1 MFCSVGSEL
10 RTTISRMT
18 FCVQVDDKTL
28 LASSGE
34 GTVQSFD
41 LRYRKPDIQSEVI
54 GAHLAITIDHN
65 VRPVGGHGGTLN
77 S

>member
-1 MFCSVGSEL
+1 M
-10 RTTISRMT
+10 
-18 FCVQVDDKTL
+18 DDKTL

-54 GAHLAITIDHN
+54 DTHQVLDFEVNMMA
-65 VRPVGGHGGTLN
+65 RPVGGHDDTLVGDYQITRLVDN
-77 S
+77 HKKG